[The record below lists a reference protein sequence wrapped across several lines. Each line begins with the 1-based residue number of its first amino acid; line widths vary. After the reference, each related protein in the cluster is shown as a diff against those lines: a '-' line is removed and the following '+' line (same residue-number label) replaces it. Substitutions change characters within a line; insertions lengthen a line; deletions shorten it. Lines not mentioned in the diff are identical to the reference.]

1 MAASVTRRR
10 TRQALAGTISA
21 LAVLVCA
28 AGPATAQDRNPIF
41 KVLSIPT
48 ISGTPVVGNLLTA
61 SGGAW
66 QSPTPSNTSTQWQW
80 WRCANQFAVGCQL
93 VLQNSQ
99 TYRLTDRDIGTWLA
113 TARWIKYPANADCN
127 PVSECLLTVSAAR
140 GPVSVAPTPTPTPI
154 ATPVPTPVATP
165 EPTPVATPAPEF
177 VATPAPTPVPTPAAS
192 LQETTSNR
200 MMRPAPVVRMR
211 GVLSTN
217 GAMITSLSVKAPKAA
232 KLTVTCSGSSSC
244 PAKRWSPKTRKRQN
258 TRMVAFER
266 NLRSGTRLTITL
278 TRAGYVGKRT
288 VFKIRRGKAPLRS
301 DSCLSPATG
310 KVQKCPAG

>member
-1 MAASVTRRR
+1 M
-10 TRQALAGTISA
+10 AGTISA
-21 LAVLVCA
+21 LAMLACA
-28 AGPATAQDRNPIF
+28 AGPATAQDLNPIF
-41 KVLSIPT
+41 RILSIPT

-66 QSPTPSNTSTQWQW
+66 QSPFPSSTSTQWQW
-80 WRCANQFAVGCQL
+80 WRCANPFAVGCQM
-93 VLQNSQ
+93 VSQNSQ
-99 TYRLTDRDIGTWLA
+99 TYRLTDRDNGAWIV
-113 TARWIKYPANADCN
+113 TARWIKYPSNADCN
-127 PVSECLLTVSAAR
+127 PVSECGRPVSAAR
-140 GPVSVAPTPTPTPI
+140 GPVAVAATP
-154 ATPVPTPVATP
+154 TPVPTPVPTPIATP
-165 EPTPVATPAPEF
+165 EPTPVATPAPF
-177 VATPAPTPVPTPAAS
+177 VATPAPTPVPTTGGV
-192 LQETTSNR
+192 LQEPTNR

-244 PAKRWSPKTRKRQN
+244 PAKSWSPKARKRQN

-266 NLRSGTRLTITL
+266 NLCSGTRLTITL

>member
-28 AGPATAQDRNPIF
+28 AGPATAQDRNPVF

-154 ATPVPTPVATP
+154 ATPV
-165 EPTPVATPAPEF
+165 
-177 VATPAPTPVPTPAAS
+177 S
-192 LQETTSNR
+192 D
-200 MMRPAPVVRMR
+200 
-211 GVLSTN
+211 
-217 GAMITSLSVKAPKAA
+217 
-232 KLTVTCSGSSSC
+232 
-244 PAKRWSPKTRKRQN
+244 
-258 TRMVAFER
+258 
-266 NLRSGTRLTITL
+266 
-278 TRAGYVGKRT
+278 AGRD
-288 VFKIRRGKAPLRS
+288 A
-301 DSCLSPATG
+301 
-310 KVQKCPAG
+310 